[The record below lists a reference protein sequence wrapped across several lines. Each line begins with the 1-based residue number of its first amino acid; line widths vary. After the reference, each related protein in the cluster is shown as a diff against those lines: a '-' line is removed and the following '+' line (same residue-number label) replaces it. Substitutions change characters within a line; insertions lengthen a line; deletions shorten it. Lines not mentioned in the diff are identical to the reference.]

1 MHGGLPLP
9 LCGTAVS
16 ALKCSAIVIPQL
28 CRDSQLWDFFVNC
41 LEKKFYCKK
50 LHSA

>member
-9 LCGTAVS
+9 LCGTAVF
-16 ALKCSAIVIPQL
+16 ALMCSAIVIPQL
-28 CRDSQLWDFFVNC
+28 CRDSLLWDFFVNC
-41 LEKKFYCKK
+41 LEKIFGRKK